1 MCCWLSAVAVVV
13 VALVIV
19 VVVVVMVLGCSR
31 STPNGDCMRGKA
43 EQLVTTTG
51 DCLSLF
57 CQSPASW
64 PRTSDI
70 TSEMRVDVGS
80 LLSPWLF
87 TRTRLSSASLGTA
100 PSPSASPCRPC
111 LGSLPS
117 PCAAAVPRQ
126 SAFSVRCRHA
136 SAAAFSS
143 SSCAGSSL
151 GPSQC
156 RARRP

>member
-1 MCCWLSAVAVVV
+1 MVV
-13 VALVIV
+13 VALVI

-31 STPNGDCMRGKA
+31 STLNGDCMRGKA

-100 PSPSASPCRPC
+100 PNPSASTF
-111 LGSLPS
+111 G
-117 PCAAAVPRQ
+117 
-126 SAFSVRCRHA
+126 F
-136 SAAAFSS
+136 FF
-143 SSCAGSSL
+143 
-151 GPSQC
+151 
-156 RARRP
+156 